1 MLQLL
6 LLLFLPISD
15 LISGDDG
22 DCLTH
27 RLSRLACVCMR
38 GVGVRVCV
46 CVCVG
51 VSEREA
57 LLLLPQGKA
66 KAVL

>member
-46 CVCVG
+46 CVG